1 MLALGI
7 LLILLAIAAA
17 VAVTINEPAAS
28 TTVTVFGRTFEV
40 SATEMFILGLITAAV
55 FLLGLWLLLKGLR
68 RGRAKRKELRYARLE
83 GRERVARLE
92 EENRDLQRRLQG
104 ASPARETG
112 TTAAPAAEPAPRR
125 DRPATASRGTGR
137 DTGYAEGRGE
147 YAEGGEAR
155 ARHAAPAGESA
166 GEPAGEPAEGG
177 RHKGYLDRLVDRIV
191 SGGRHHER
199 ASRR

>member
-17 VAVTINEPAAS
+17 IAVTINEPAAS
-28 TTVTVFGRTFEV
+28 TTVSVFGRTFEV
-40 SATEMFILGLITAAV
+40 SATQMFILGLITAAL
-55 FLLGLWLLLKGLR
+55 FLLGLWLLLKGMR

-92 EENRDLQRRLQG
+92 EENRDLQRRLEG
-104 ASPARETG
+104 ASPARETSRE
-112 TTAAPAAEPAPRR
+112 TPRTAAETAPGRQ
-125 DRPATASRGTGR
+125 DRPTASR
-137 DTGYAEGRGE
+137 DVGYAEDRG

-155 ARHAAPAGESA
+155 TRRAPAD
-166 GEPAGEPAEGG
+166 EPAGEPAEGKP
-177 RHKGYLDRLVDRIV
+177 RSYLDRLVDRIV
-191 SGGRHHER
+191 SGGRHREG